1 MTKGKLAGAIPPMI
15 TSFTPEGEID
25 EGKLRDLVEFLS
37 ERVHGLFVCGS
48 YGSGPLMRTD
58 QREQCAT
65 VAIDQTRGRIPVI
78 VHVGTPST
86 EQAVRLAKHATE
98 VGADRIASVPPYYYG
113 HTEDA
118 VLRYYDALVK
128 AVDLPVYVYN
138 NPKTVGYAISSELM
152 NRLAGI
158 GIAGVKDS
166 SFDLMVFS
174 DFLQKVEKTGFDV
187 VMGTEALFLPGW
199 AVGARAFI
207 PGLGNAFPELVTT
220 LYDACAAGD
229 IEAAREAHYNVVAVR
244 DLMRMGGSTVV
255 SVYEMLRLR
264 GIDAGVPKAPFQ
276 LYDDATRGKLADA
289 LKERGLI

>member
-1 MTKGKLAGAIPPMI
+1 MTKEKLAGAIPPMI

-25 EGKLRDLVEFLS
+25 EGRLRDLVEFLS

-58 QREQCAT
+58 QREQCAQI
-65 VAIDQTRGRIPVI
+65 AIDQAGGRIPVI
-78 VHVGTPST
+78 VHVGTAAT
-86 EQAVRLAKHATE
+86 EQAVRLAKHALE
-98 VGADRIASVPPYYYG
+98 VGADRIASVPPYYYS
-113 HTEDA
+113 HTEDT

-152 NRLAGI
+152 NKLADI

-174 DFLQKVEKTGFDV
+174 DFLRKVDRPGFDV
-187 VMGTEALFLPGW
+187 VMGTEALFLSGW
-199 AVGARAFI
+199 ALGARAFI
-207 PGLGNAFPELVTT
+207 PGLGNAFPELVTA
-220 LYDACAAGD
+220 LYDACRRGD
-229 IEAAREAHYNVVAVR
+229 IHAAREAHENVVAVR

-264 GIDAGVPKAPFQ
+264 GIDAGIPLEPFQ
-276 LYDDATRGKLADA
+276 LYDDATRRKLGDA
-289 LKERGLI
+289 LRERGLV